1 MASSFREPDTAQHR
15 KNFRQGGKAELI
27 TFDKS
32 ICLNH
37 YVFNMY
43 NKILN
48 AFKNNP
54 IIPAVKDEKALEEAL
69 ETDNGIIFIITS
81 TIFSVAAM
89 VERCKAADKI
99 VFVHFDL
106 VEGLAR
112 SVYALDYL
120 IELTKPDGIIT
131 TKTNFVKSARE
142 KNIFVIQRFFIFD
155 SISVELSFKVIKECK
170 PDAIEILPGVMP
182 KVIKKFSE
190 STSMPIIAGGLI
202 TDREDIMT
210 ALNAGACSISST
222 QSGTWYM

>member
-1 MASSFREPDTAQHR
+1 M
-15 KNFRQGGKAELI
+15 
-27 TFDKS
+27 
-32 ICLNH
+32 
-37 YVFNMY
+37 
-43 NKILN
+43 
-48 AFKNNP
+48 
-54 IIPAVKDEKALEEAL
+54 
-69 ETDNGIIFIITS
+69 
-81 TIFSVAAM
+81 
-89 VERCKAADKI
+89 
-99 VFVHFDL
+99 
-106 VEGLAR
+106 
-112 SVYALDYL
+112 
-120 IELTKPDGIIT
+120 TKPDGIIT

-210 ALNAGACSISST
+210 ALNAGACSITST